1 MRGPMRGPSS
11 HWLKSPMMLLTFWV
25 QTHMT
30 NLCWRAVVGEQAL
43 KLKGDFTWEESVSV
57 CVLL

>member
-11 HWLKSPMMLLTFWV
+11 HWPKV